1 MVDKLY
7 FNQPILPV
15 NPSHKKQ
22 QPDPRGRAEAPQS
35 FQNILL
41 QQMAKEP
48 VKFSQHALQRLSTR
62 NIQLSPADMQKLN
75 DAVQRAAQ
83 KGARDSLVLMNNM
96 AFIVSVTNRT
106 VITAV
111 DDASMKEN
119 VFTNID
125 SAVIV

>member
-15 NPSHKKQ
+15 NPSPKKQ
-22 QPDPRGRAEAPQS
+22 QPDPRGRAEAQS
-35 FQNILL
+35 FQNIL
-41 QQMAKEP
+41 QQQITKEP